1 MLREVLEIIS
11 DDVITAVLEELTEG
25 ETASKVLHFLA
36 CINAVRSCAL
46 SCDSV
51 RKCRRRSS
59 DRPAGLC
66 KVLLILFYLNEQLQ
80 TLPYIF
86 CINVSQIVFRKTK
99 LDHNQGYFLTYFI
112 VWF

>member
-1 MLREVLEIIS
+1 MVREVLEIIS

-25 ETASKVLHFLA
+25 EKASKGSQFLA

-80 TLPYIF
+80 ILPYIF
-86 CINVSQIVFRKTK
+86 CMTVSQIVFRKTK
-99 LDHNQGYFLTYFI
+99 LDHNQGYCI

>member
-1 MLREVLEIIS
+1 MVREVLEIIS

-25 ETASKVLHFLA
+25 ETASRGSQFLA
-36 CINAVRSCAL
+36 CINAVRNCAL

-51 RKCRRRSS
+51 RKCRRRFS

-66 KVLLILFYLNEQLQ
+66 KVLLILFYLNQQLQ

-86 CINVSQIVFRKTK
+86 CMNVSQIVFQETK
-99 LDHNQGYFLTYFI
+99 LDHHQGYFLT
-112 VWF
+112 